1 MGLKGENAFEE
12 KLKETQGRARLGV
25 GKIDVQTQCNKI
37 PTASKFGKEVD
48 SSLLL
53 HISSLRSLK

>member
-1 MGLKGENAFEE
+1 MGVKGENAFEE

-37 PTASKFGKEVD
+37 PTASNLGKRWI
-48 SSLLL
+48 LLFCFIYL
-53 HISSLRSLK
+53 HLEA